1 MDTKKEVIYLK
12 KKLQTVDDKN
22 ISDLIKEC
30 NTNKNNK
37 IRICTHLNEKSL
49 LQEMLIFHKKNKYVR
64 PHKHLNKIESMIVIK
79 GKIKF
84 LIFNEDGSL
93 KNFFYMKPY
102 GKGKVFYH
110 SMKVS
115 VYHSFIIESDS
126 VFFLEITQG
135 PFKRKDT
142 IFANWAPKDDKEGL
156 KYLKKLT
163 T

>member
-1 MDTKKEVIYLK
+1 
-12 KKLQTVDDKN
+12 
-22 ISDLIKEC
+22 
-30 NTNKNNK
+30 
-37 IRICTHLNEKSL
+37 
-49 LQEMLIFHKKNKYVR
+49 
-64 PHKHLNKIESMIVIK
+64 
-79 GKIKF
+79 
-84 LIFNEDGSL
+84 
-93 KNFFYMKPY
+93 
-102 GKGKVFYH
+102 
-110 SMKVS
+110 MKVS

>member
-1 MDTKKEVIYLK
+1 M
-12 KKLQTVDDKN
+12 N
-22 ISDLIKEC
+22 
-30 NTNKNNK
+30 
-37 IRICTHLNEKSL
+37 
-49 LQEMLIFHKKNKYVR
+49 
-64 PHKHLNKIESMIVIK
+64 
-79 GKIKF
+79 
-84 LIFNEDGSL
+84 
-93 KNFFYMKPY
+93 PY

-142 IFANWAPKDDKEGL
+142 VFANWAPKDDKEGL